1 MSAFTLAPTRIF
13 SLGPSWIRSAR
24 RRRAWARARRS
35 RFSMAVL
42 PAAEPEGGSRRVAAY
57 PQAMGTKILGVA
69 LLLGLTLAACASDS
83 GDSGGTVGQQTGCVP
98 GDQKACACPGGAQ
111 GAQACSAD
119 GKGYADCVCGAGGAG
134 GASGA
139 GGGAGA
145 AGKPTIPDCG
155 PTDQKGNDCAKNWYP
170 GAQCARKD
178 KNGNAC
184 AMLCSPNDTIWT
196 NGSCVLLRDLRR
208 VRASPRTAVERV
220 LDGHDH
226 AGLHGRRGALAGHDD
241 VDAVG

>member
-1 MSAFTLAPTRIF
+1 MAFFSLCVTSSAAVATLACMTRILAA
-13 SLGPSWIRSAR
+13 LG
-24 RRRAWARARRS
+24 
-35 RFSMAVL
+35 F
-42 PAAEPEGGSRRVAAY
+42 VA
-57 PQAMGTKILGVA
+57 VA
-69 LLLGLTLAACASDS
+69 LVACASDS

-145 AGKPTIPDCG
+145 AGKPTIPPCG
-155 PTDQKGNDCAKNWYP
+155 PTDTKGNDCGP
-170 GAQCARKD
+170 GVLPGTACATKD

-184 AMLCSPNDTIWT
+184 AMLCSSNDKIWT
-196 NGSCVLLRDLRR
+196 NGTCVFLRDLRR
-208 VRASPRTAVERV
+208 VRAAPRAAVKRV
-220 LDGHDH
+220 LDGHDD

>member
-1 MSAFTLAPTRIF
+1 MAFFSLCVTSSAAVATLACMTRILAA
-13 SLGPSWIRSAR
+13 LG
-24 RRRAWARARRS
+24 
-35 RFSMAVL
+35 F
-42 PAAEPEGGSRRVAAY
+42 VA
-57 PQAMGTKILGVA
+57 VA
-69 LLLGLTLAACASDS
+69 LVACASDS

-111 GAQACSAD
+111 GAQACTAD
-119 GKGYADCVCGAGGAG
+119 GKGYADCVCGSAGAG

-139 GGGAGA
+139 SGGAGA
-145 AGKPTIPDCG
+145 GGAAVAACG
-155 PTDQKGNDCAKNWYP
+155 PLDTKGNSCP
-170 GAQCARKD
+170 GTGAQCSLKD
-178 KNGNAC
+178 KNGNPC
-184 AMLCSPNDTIWT
+184 VMVCSPNDKIWT
-196 NGSCVLLRDLRR
+196 NGSCVFLRDLRR